1 MVGSVTLVG
10 KSNVGGRVRF
20 WERVIL
26 LRRVLVESTIG
37 GERVMQVDGIMVG
50 RE

>member
-1 MVGSVTLVG
+1 MVGSVILVG
-10 KSNVGGRVRF
+10 KSNVVGRVRF

-37 GERVMQVDGIMVG
+37 RERVQVDGIMVG